1 MKIPI
6 LALALI
12 VPALAAATADLSA
25 EGPAKADLS
34 AVGFAKADEPT
45 YAVTLELTDV

>member
-1 MKIPI
+1 MKISI

-25 EGPAKADLS
+25 VGP
-34 AVGFAKADEPT
+34 AKADEPT